1 MAGTRAPG
9 VLLLGLLQLA
19 QSSGQVPS
27 CLEVRSS
34 FQLLH
39 PGVKWAPEKPVSGSD
54 LQVCLPKGPT
64 CCTRR
69 MEERYQAAAKQS
81 MELSMQASSTELKSL
96 IIQNAALFQGRT
108 LCTLPLERM
117 SSECQGV

>member
-1 MAGTRAPG
+1 MAGSRAPG

-39 PGVKWAPEKPVSGSD
+39 PGVKWAPEKPVSG
-54 LQVCLPKGPT
+54 VPP
-64 CCTRR
+64 
-69 MEERYQAAAKQS
+69 
-81 MELSMQASSTELKSL
+81 
-96 IIQNAALFQGRT
+96 
-108 LCTLPLERM
+108 
-117 SSECQGV
+117 QGVHVLLPQDGGAVPGSGQAEHGAQHAGLQHRAQVPHHPERSALPG